1 MDEVKAEETNELL
14 LDSVDK
20 QRVHSP
26 LVLFNFDMNEKAK
39 RALACLHG
47 YGTPP
52 HRPFPCCFPGSE
64 GLTFG

>member
-26 LVLFNFDMNEKAK
+26 LVLFQF
-39 RALACLHG
+39 
-47 YGTPP
+47 
-52 HRPFPCCFPGSE
+52 
-64 GLTFG
+64 